1 MTHIIKIDLTP
12 KDAELFKLVRKY
24 QDDIMFLIQ
33 SGVMDLEEGQII
45 INKSNK
51 VIQGID
57 FKIPAY
63 RRKKT

>member
-1 MTHIIKIDLTP
+1 MTTIIKIDLP
-12 KDAELFKLVRKY
+12 QEDAELFKIFRKY
-24 QDDIMFLIQ
+24 QNDILFLIN

-51 VIQGID
+51 VIKGID

-63 RRKKT
+63 RRKST